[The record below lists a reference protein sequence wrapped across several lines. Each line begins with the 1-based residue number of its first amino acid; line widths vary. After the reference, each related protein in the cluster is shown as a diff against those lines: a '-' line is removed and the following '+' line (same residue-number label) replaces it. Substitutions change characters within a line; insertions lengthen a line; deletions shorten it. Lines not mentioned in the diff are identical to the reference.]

1 MTGESIKHRFSKN
14 QHQKIDI
21 QSIASAVFL
30 SWMYRQKKQFLS
42 FACTVVLTVSIMFN
56 R

>member
-30 SWMYRQKKQFLS
+30 LGCTDKKS
-42 FACTVVLTVSIMFN
+42 SS
-56 R
+56 